1 MLKVSFRSI
10 ASRARRLAIVDRRL
24 AMSEVARKLNKA
36 TQFCGSAI
44 VNLPTG
50 GKKKRLKRRVA
61 RTEAKAASRNP
72 HALAMTST
80 TNRYANPTVVVL
92 TGIRRY
98 ATNVTIA
105 TPAKDTTNRSGR

>member
-1 MLKVSFRSI
+1 M
-10 ASRARRLAIVDRRL
+10 ADRRL

-44 VNLPTG
+44 VNLPIG
-50 GKKKRLKRRVA
+50 GKKKKLKRRVA
-61 RTEAKAASRNP
+61 RTEANAASRNP

-80 TNRYANPTVVVL
+80 SSRYANPTVVVL
-92 TGIRRY
+92 TGMRRF

-105 TPAKDTTNRSGR
+105 TPAKDTSNRNGR